1 MENIK
6 LETSI
11 ASSITIA
18 CLQTKPST
26 TPLAKK
32 QIDLGKTDQYRW
44 STEFISLLKQKRK
57 VALRLGKLSIHTP
70 YILPHSKIKKLCN
83 GSLEWKD
90 ITEDDL
96 KLNIEQKGVDMRIG
110 VDIASLAFKQQVD
123 QIILIS
129 GDSDFVPAAKL
140 ARREGIDFIVDH
152 MGANIADDL
161 FEHIDGLQ
169 TRIKKFM
176 PKTQDSDEDEDDP
189 ELE

>member
-1 MENIK
+1 MK
-6 LETSI
+6 SFL
-11 ASSITIA
+11 
-18 CLQTKPST
+18 
-26 TPLAKK
+26 
-32 QIDLGKTDQYRW
+32 
-44 STEFISLLKQKRK
+44 
-57 VALRLGKLSIHTP
+57 
-70 YILPHSKIKKLCN
+70 KKLCN